1 MDYKTIK
8 ENFEKA
14 VDEGLNEVDKV
25 PGKRHPANVLAS
37 KIAKNIEIP
46 PVDQIFPSGLRA
58 VHFALKSYNVDPGK
72 LEAAIREEL
81 NGAIIRA
88 MMKSPY
94 QQRGAAGPSQ
104 GPFKVSKGWFE
115 MSREEQEAF
124 MDDPRRGG
132 EGF

>member
-1 MDYKTIK
+1 MDYRTIK

-14 VDEGLNEVDKV
+14 VDEDLNEISKV
-25 PGKRHPANVLAS
+25 PGKMHPASALAEE
-37 KIAKNIEIP
+37 IAKYIEFP
-46 PVDQIFPSGLRA
+46 PVDRIFPEMRN

-72 LEAAIREEL
+72 LEAAMREEL

>member
-1 MDYKTIK
+1 MDYKTIN
-8 ENFEKA
+8 ENFKKA
-14 VDEGLNEVDKV
+14 VEEDLNEIDKV
-25 PGKRHPANVLAS
+25 PGKRHPVNALAGE
-37 KIAKNIEIP
+37 IAKYIEFP
-46 PVDQIFPSGLRA
+46 PVDRIFPEMRN
-58 VHFALKSYNVDPGK
+58 VHFALKSYNVDPDK
-72 LEAAIREEL
+72 LGAAFKEEL

-94 QQRGAAGPSQ
+94 QRRGTAGPNQ

-115 MSREEQEAF
+115 MSREERAAF